1 MLLQFFC
8 FQELLGG
15 LECSD
20 HKRCKGSLQWK
31 EGKKVGTPAWR
42 SYQVTISFSELGVC
56 GIGRVPLKYV
66 GKSEVE
72 LLSGEA
78 LPNLTEFFL
87 VFGAYC

>member
-1 MLLQFFC
+1 VSFPTRIAGYWMTV
-8 FQELLGG
+8 FQGCAVHYIILMHLSVVIKPICT
-15 LECSD
+15 LSIFIFTF
-20 HKRCKGSLQWK
+20 R
-31 EGKKVGTPAWR
+31 
-42 SYQVTISFSELGVC
+42 
-56 GIGRVPLKYV
+56 IGRVPLKYV